1 MEATSFPVTSW
12 VFHLPI
18 FWKSNQQS
26 SSSCWTIKV
35 PQVIHSFFLPLPFVI
50 SIICFASVLVL
61 FLIQPAE
68 PHYPGRN
75 AKEGEERW
83 ANMPHLIKYWSS
95 FLVIRLEKS
104 QGTLKQ
110 FIENTFLLTWGK
122 VMEVIAP
129 GFSTLN
135 LINGSCSLVFSC
147 IIWRDVG
154 STGTFL
160 LQQASSGWQ
169 RSSERQGTCSG
180 FPTDPFLQRQVL
192 AFSGSVFI

>member
-1 MEATSFPVTSW
+1 MEPTSFPVTSW
-12 VFHLPI
+12 GFHLPI

-35 PQVIHSFFLPLPFVI
+35 PQVTFFFLPLPFVI
-50 SIICFASVLVL
+50 SIICFVYVLVL
-61 FLIQPAE
+61 FLIQPVK
-68 PHYPGRN
+68 PHYLGRN
-75 AKEGEERW
+75 AQEGEERW

-104 QGTLKQ
+104 QSTLKQ

-135 LINGSCSLVFSC
+135 LINGSCSLVLSC
-147 IIWRDVG
+147 IIWIDME

-160 LQQASSGWQ
+160 LQQASSGWPYL
-169 RSSERQGTCSG
+169 SERQCPCSG
-180 FPTDPFLQRQVL
+180 VPTDPFLRRQVP
-192 AFSGSVFI
+192 AFSGPAFI